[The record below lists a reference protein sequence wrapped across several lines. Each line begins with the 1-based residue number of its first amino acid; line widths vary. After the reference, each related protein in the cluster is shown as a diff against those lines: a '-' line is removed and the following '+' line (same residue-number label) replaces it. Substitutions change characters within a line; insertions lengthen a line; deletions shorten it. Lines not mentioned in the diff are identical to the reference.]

1 MIHIPDSI
9 FPLNDAGQPVCPKC
23 CKVLKG
29 CTCPS
34 GEPPPKKAAAFTP
47 YIRLEKSGRQGKS
60 VTVIRRLPGDE
71 KVLKELARE
80 LKARTASGGTYYIGE
95 DGGTIEVQGDHQAA
109 VRKLLETWRA

>member
-23 CKVLKG
+23 RKVIRE

-34 GEPPPKKAAAFTP
+34 GEPPPRKALPFTP

-60 VTVIRRLPGDE
+60 VTVVRRLPRDE
-71 KVLKELARE
+71 GFLKQLARR
-80 LKARTASGGTYYIGE
+80 LKAETASGGTYYIGE

-109 VRKLLETWRA
+109 VRKALEE